1 MSDLSEQLAK
11 EFAKSFGA
19 LFECRVTLRDSSTSN
34 KDKLRLIEQYLCT
47 LDKGIS
53 SIFHIIKGGH
63 NDHDTDKPNIHS

>member
-1 MSDLSEQLAK
+1 MNDLSEQLAK

-19 LFECRVTLRDSSTSN
+19 LFECRVTLRDSTISN
-34 KDKLRLIEQYLCT
+34 KDKLILIEQYICD

-53 SIFHIIKGGH
+53 SIFHIIKGDY